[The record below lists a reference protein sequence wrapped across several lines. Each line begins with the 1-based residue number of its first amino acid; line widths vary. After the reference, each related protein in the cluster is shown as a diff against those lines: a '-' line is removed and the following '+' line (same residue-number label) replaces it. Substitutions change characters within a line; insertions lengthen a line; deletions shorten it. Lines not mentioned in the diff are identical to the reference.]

1 MLRCKG
7 CGGSPRVLS
16 YGNELTQ
23 AIVVVC
29 LTCKVKSTKVGG
41 RKKIVTEG
49 ME

>member
-1 MLRCKG
+1 M
-7 CGGSPRVLS
+7 LS

-41 RKKIVTEG
+41 RRSVVVE
-49 ME
+49 EVA